1 MKLNLNNSFDKNKAI
16 VYFNKLIDKKAK
28 IDLSEIKE
36 TRSLSANAYMHV
48 CISLMSIEWGNTL
61 EEQKTDLKR
70 ACSFMHYEKN
80 NKRYLKRTRDLDVRQ
95 CMEFIEFIRNYA
107 SVEGLYIPTSEEYLY
122 NKFEIDREI
131 ERNKEY
137 L

>member
-28 IDLSEIKE
+28 IELSEIKE

-48 CISLMSIEWGNTL
+48 CIALMSIEWGNTL

-70 ACSFMHYEKN
+70 ACNFMHYEKKG
-80 NKRYLKRTRDLDVRQ
+80 KRYLKLTRDLDVRQ